1 MFQLINGVSFA
12 RLLSEA
18 GIYVSCGRHGFKVA
32 KTIAMSTKYREIP
45 EARVI
50 LNENIRFTN
59 ITKDRLNSKLL
70 KQNLKNSFLKSDEVR
85 NIFINSIVDAAKPN
99 VGYSSLPDS
108 LRISKTHYYLVT
120 AKNATE
126 ELDKFLGRLYE
137 VKLGE
142 QPLYNEII
150 REAKDY
156 VKTVANELH
165 LDLTVE
171 KNMMDSYYLMPY
183 IANEKV
189 KKAVKGIYKTEE
201 MFRIEHEAMLAKYE
215 ADKANQKPF

>member
-32 KTIAMSTKYREIP
+32 KTIAMSAKYKEIP

-120 AKNATE
+120 SKDVTE

-137 VKLGE
+137 VKLNE
-142 QPLYNEII
+142 QSLCNEII

-171 KNMMDSYYLMPY
+171 KNMMDGYYLQPY
-183 IANEKV
+183 IASKKLEK
-189 KKAVKGIYKTEE
+189 ASKGIYKTTEMIREE
-201 MFRIEHEAMLAKYE
+201 LVEHLAKIE
-215 ADKANQKPF
+215 ADKANQTPF